1 MTPHTLLY
9 EPCWWIMHAASACQ
23 RHVTVLVLHKALFAF
38 LFLAFVSDIGADC
51 ESELCVFCSSR
62 EGWNGDLMHHLCFR
76 STPCRSIEVRRL
88 RYLSSWWWHMNEVR
102 TIVWIL
108 ACLFSEINTF
118 CKCVG
123 KSEAEWSGH
132 GEIATSVTQYK
143 LWASLSLLSVPQGL
157 WLLAEPVWNKTGLNL
172 CRPCVC
178 VWAHVSV
185 NPVCR
190 TEPELTLSLHVLY
203 PRHAST
209 GWSVDERCA
218 SENTASSIS
227 I

>member
-23 RHVTVLVLHKALFAF
+23 RHVTVFFAAQAIICISF
-38 LFLAFVSDIGADC
+38 FSLRVWYRSWLRERTVCF
-51 ESELCVFCSSR
+51 FCSSR

-76 STPCRSIEVRRL
+76 STPCRSTEVRRL

-118 CKCVG
+118 CKCVD
-123 KSEAEWSGH
+123 KLEAEWSGH

-178 VWAHVSV
+178 VSA
-185 NPVCR
+185 CFC
-190 TEPELTLSLHVLY
+190 EPCL
-203 PRHAST
+203 
-209 GWSVDERCA
+209 
-218 SENTASSIS
+218 
-227 I
+227 